1 MGKKPQKHTWGE
13 AKHLCRLNRFDVE
26 MAKQLGFRPDSL
38 VRARPSPQQ
47 KWKLPVKYW
56 IRELYEKRFGKVLG
70 QKPEPQHPPEPALVV
85 YWDGQYNESE
95 DWSYVTVWDEDE
107 RLRVEQGDRGDG
119 RGSEI
124 TDDDV
129 PF

>member
-26 MAKQLGFRPDSL
+26 MAKQLGFGPDSL
-38 VRARPSPQQ
+38 IRARPDPKQ

-56 IRELYEKRFGKVLG
+56 VRELYEKRFGKVLG
-70 QKPEPQHPPEPALVV
+70 QKPEPQRAPEPALVV

-95 DWSYVTVWDEDE
+95 DWSYVTVRDED
-107 RLRVEQGDRGDG
+107 DRQPGT
-119 RGSEI
+119 EI